1 VGSRRGKSMTQKIQ
15 SDKQRHKKPLYLWM
29 TALLFSC
36 FCWTPA
42 WANGLDEQQL
52 VEKAKHTVE
61 SFMGDPNF
69 TWFRDHVKNANALL
83 IIPQQLKAAFWFGVD
98 GGSGVLVT
106 RDEQTGAW
114 SEPAFYDLGG
124 LSFGFQFGGEASEVI
139 ILAMTQGAVEKLYA
153 SSFKLGGDASI
164 AAGPYGAGAEGATSA
179 NLDAD
184 FLSFSRSKG
193 VYAGISLE
201 GSIIYVNDDAN
212 EAYYGKKVRPV
223 DILVIKSVK
232 NKHSAGLRQA
242 IMTAT
247 K

>member
-1 VGSRRGKSMTQKIQ
+1 MTQKSQ
-15 SDKQRHKKPLYLWM
+15 SDKQRHAKKKPLLLWM

-61 SFMGDPNF
+61 SFIDDPNF
-69 TWFRDHVKNANALL
+69 TWFQNHVKDAKALL
-83 IIPQQLKAAFWFGVD
+83 IIPQQLKAAFWFGLD
-98 GGSGVLVT
+98 GGSGVLVA
-106 RDEQTGAW
+106 RDKQTGEW

-124 LSFGFQFGGEASEVI
+124 ISFGFQFGGEASEVI

-153 SSFKLGGDASI
+153 SSFKVGGDASI
-164 AAGPYGAGAEGATSA
+164 AAGPYGAGAQGSTSA
-179 NLDAD
+179 NLNAD

-193 VYAGISLE
+193 AYAGVSLE

-232 NKHSAGLRQA
+232 NKHSSGLRQA
-242 IMTAT
+242 IITAT

>member
-1 VGSRRGKSMTQKIQ
+1 MTQKIQ

>member
-1 VGSRRGKSMTQKIQ
+1 MTQKIQ
-15 SDKQRHKKPLYLWM
+15 SDKQRHAKKKPLLLWM

-36 FCWTPA
+36 LCWTPA
-42 WANGLDEQQL
+42 WGNGLDEQQL

>member
-1 VGSRRGKSMTQKIQ
+1 MTQKSQ
-15 SDKQRHKKPLYLWM
+15 SDKQRHAKKKPLLLWM